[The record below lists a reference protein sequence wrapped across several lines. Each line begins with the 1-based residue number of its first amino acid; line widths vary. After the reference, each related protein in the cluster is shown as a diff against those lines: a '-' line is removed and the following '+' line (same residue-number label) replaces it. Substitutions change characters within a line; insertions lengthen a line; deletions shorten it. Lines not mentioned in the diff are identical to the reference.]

1 MNNQAQLIDKDQI
14 LLWLEDEFRN
24 YPAEHMGN
32 YGAGQDMLDMVA
44 TKIESGAFDYKP
56 PVPTIGCS
64 ECDYKG
70 YFEYETGVVDEGTGI
85 KEIAKEPCD
94 CVIDRV
100 PTIKPGDK
108 VRITDAMNRSCIGKE
123 DTVTQI
129 SGSAPYS
136 ARLTNFLGDWPF
148 SSLEVVKKDIERFAD
163 QYNEAAVQLK
173 KMCELYEAERKR
185 ADKVITAL
193 EQTKERI
200 DEALIDGDEIGWR
213 YALNDINNIILGW
226 EDEE

>member
-1 MNNQAQLIDKDQI
+1 MNNQELIKY
-14 LLWLEDEFRN
+14 LESKIDE
-24 YPAEHMGN
+24 
-32 YGAGQDMLDMVA
+32 
-44 TKIESGAFDYKP
+44 
-56 PVPTIGCS
+56 
-64 ECDYKG
+64 
-70 YFEYETGVVDEGTGI
+70 I
-85 KEIAKEPCD
+85 KELIEGAMELDYMNSLYGRIDGIDFAIKKIKELTD
-94 CVIDRV
+94 VA
-100 PTIKPGDK
+100 PTIKPGDR

-185 ADKVITAL
+185 ADKVIAAL

-200 DEALIDGDEIGWR
+200 DEALIDGDEMGWR